1 MVIVALLVLF
11 SQLPLGTALDF
22 STHESYETMKPFLC
36 NQGHALYREIW
47 NDQPPLFTI
56 ILAAAVTIQVVL
68 T

>member
-1 MVIVALLVLF
+1 
-11 SQLPLGTALDF
+11 LPLGTALDF